1 MIGPTDLERKSMFN
15 KIKEIFSV
23 PIIFFNGLGC
33 IIAAIWLGILG
44 EWTLLGFGILLSVLL
59 TYLLTMLILPNLV
72 IGGISLHFYNKG
84 KMFLRYLFA
93 YISIF
98 YVNILIICTC
108 ICAFIFCAEFYRG
121 DAIIGAIPYLLWSWG
136 LALGP
141 WHFFALKRPWND
153 FAAITLLRISIFY
166 FLFLLSTMFIPTFS
180 LLLGV
185 IFGLVELIILPISSM
200 YLAYRSENLQ
210 RFSQMA

>member
-108 ICAFIFCAEFYRG
+108 ILCFYILCRILSRRCNYRG
-121 DAIIGAIPYLLWSWG
+121 YPLSLMVLGISTRSMAFLCIKE
-136 LALGP
+136 AL
-141 WHFFALKRPWND
+141 
-153 FAAITLLRISIFY
+153 
-166 FLFLLSTMFIPTFS
+166 
-180 LLLGV
+180 
-185 IFGLVELIILPISSM
+185 E
-200 YLAYRSENLQ
+200 
-210 RFSQMA
+210 